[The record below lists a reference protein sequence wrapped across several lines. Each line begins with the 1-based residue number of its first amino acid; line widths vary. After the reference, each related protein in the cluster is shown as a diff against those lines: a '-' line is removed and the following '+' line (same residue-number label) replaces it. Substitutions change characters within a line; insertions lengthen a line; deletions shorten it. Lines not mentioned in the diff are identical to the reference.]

1 MKYVCNRCGNVFQAD
16 DMTIHYLTGNNG
28 LEIVAIC
35 PSDLERYLEKIK
47 ATTELKEDDAERKK
61 MKMKW

>member
-1 MKYVCNRCGNVFQAD
+1 MKYVCNPCGKIFQAD
-16 DMTIHYLTGNNG
+16 DITIHYVTGNKG

-35 PSDLERYLEKIK
+35 TSCLEKYLGKINK
-47 ATTELKEDDAERKK
+47 ATAQNEDDVERKK

>member
-16 DMTIHYLTGNNG
+16 DMTIHYLTGNNR

-35 PSDLERYLEKIK
+35 PSDLEKYLEKTK
-47 ATTELKEDDAERKK
+47 ATSDQKEDDTERKK
-61 MKMKW
+61 

>member
-1 MKYVCNRCGNVFQAD
+1 MKYICNRCGNVFQAD
-16 DMTIHYLTGNNG
+16 DVTIHYVSGNNG

-35 PSDLERYLEKIK
+35 PSDLEKYLKK
-47 ATTELKEDDAERKK
+47 TKGDTEQKEDDMERKK

>member
-1 MKYVCNRCGNVFQAD
+1 MKYICNRCGNVFQAD
-16 DMTIHYLTGNNG
+16 DITMHYMIGDNG

-35 PSDLERYLEKIK
+35 PLDLEKYLEKTK
-47 ATTELKEDDAERKK
+47 AATEQKEDDFERKK